1 MNPVRRHLLHT
12 GPQVQSGY
20 CMIEVDERN
29 HEKTAFV
36 TPDGLYKFKAL
47 PRPVQLQ
54 PHFSE

>member
-20 CMIEVDERN
+20 WMIEVDERN

-47 PRPVQLQ
+47 PRPVQRT
-54 PHFSE
+54 H